1 MSARCEGSAAGAEA
15 CEAASGAA
23 GTGMRAAASGAAGAG
38 TGCGKRTRREAEI
51 AVAGGVVGARVH
63 EVADDAAGA
72 RACGTAEGA
81 AGGAPVS
88 SARGVASGASAV
100 ELRGASFRYED
111 GDAGVEGV
119 DLVVHPGECVVLTGP
134 SGSGKTT
141 VTRLVNGLAPAYWHG
156 ELAGEVR
163 IGGIDAAALPL
174 WERGRAV
181 ASVFQDPASQ
191 FFSFE
196 LAGEVAFACENY
208 GMPTREIVERT
219 DTCIAAFDLERVRDR
234 PLDALSSGE
243 KQRVAVASAVAP
255 GSRVLV
261 CDEPTA
267 NLDADGAALL
277 ASQVAQ
283 LKAAG
288 CAVLVSEHRL
298 AWLAGIADRYAYLE
312 GGRVRWQRSASEM
325 RALSAGERERFGLRS
340 ASAVAL
346 PELARPE
353 DARTSADGTA
363 PSLEARRLACR
374 RGGHAI
380 WEDVSFR
387 TWPGQVVALTGRN
400 GAGKSTLA
408 RVLAGLARQS
418 AGEVLVGGR
427 ALRSAARRRRVF
439 YGANDTATQFF
450 TSSVS
455 DELLLGRVRDE
466 GLIARARDTLGRL
479 GLMPFKDAHPATLSG
494 GQRQRL
500 ALACGLLS
508 DRPVLV
514 FDEPTS
520 GLDGASMRIVATALS
535 EAARAGRT
543 VIVITHDGELAERCC
558 TCRLRMEELA

>member
-1 MSARCEGSAAGAEA
+1 M
-15 CEAASGAA
+15 
-23 GTGMRAAASGAAGAG
+23 
-38 TGCGKRTRREAEI
+38 
-51 AVAGGVVGARVH
+51 
-63 EVADDAAGA
+63 
-72 RACGTAEGA
+72 
-81 AGGAPVS
+81 
-88 SARGVASGASAV
+88 

-119 DLVVHPGECVVLTGP
+119 DLVVRPGECVVLTGP

-163 IGGIDAAALPL
+163 IGGADAAALPL

-219 DTCIAAFDLERVRDR
+219 DACIAAFDLERVRDR

-325 RALSAGERERFGLRS
+325 EALSAGERERFGLRS

-353 DARTSADGTA
+353 DARTSAGGTA

-374 RGGHAI
+374 RGGHTI

-387 TWPGQVVALTGRN
+387 AWPGQVVALTGRN

-418 AGEVLVGGR
+418 AGEVLVEGR
-427 ALRSAARRRRVF
+427 ALRSGRSAPPGVLRRERHGDAVFHQQRFRRVAA
-439 YGANDTATQFF
+439 G
-450 TSSVS
+450 
-455 DELLLGRVRDE
+455 
-466 GLIARARDTLGRL
+466 ARARRGVDRPRPRYAGAAGAHAFQGRASRDALRWAAPAPRL
-479 GLMPFKDAHPATLSG
+479 GVRPSVRPAGARVRRAH
-494 GQRQRL
+494 
-500 ALACGLLS
+500 
-508 DRPVLV
+508 
-514 FDEPTS
+514 E
-520 GLDGASMRIVATALS
+520 
-535 EAARAGRT
+535 RA
-543 VIVITHDGELAERCC
+543 
-558 TCRLRMEELA
+558 